1 MKFLDELKRR
11 NVIKATMAYLVVA
24 WVLIQVLT
32 NILPVFQAP
41 EWVLKTL
48 MILLAIGLPV
58 WMVFSWVYEVT
69 PEGIKKTAEVS
80 SDESVTATTNKRL
93 NILILI
99 LLVIAIGMNFIDS
112 GASVDKNGIDNSDVV
127 SNPDTARENS
137 IAVLPFLDMSPLK
150 DQEHYSDGIAIEIL
164 NALCKFKKLKVVGRT
179 SSFAFKNKEEDLKSI
194 GKKLNVNNVLE
205 GSVQKQQD
213 QIRISVR
220 LTNAEDGY
228 TLFSETYSDAVE
240 NIFDLQERIATDIAG
255 KIESK
260 LELQDNELHPR
271 KKIDPLAYE
280 TFLKGKLQF
289 LNGPLDMKRS
299 EVFKAK
305 KYFERAVEL
314 DSSFVEANAYLSLA
328 YFNLSDWAIAGSNA
342 KRRESA
348 LDSARLLARR
358 AHQLDSLSSGAHL
371 AMGSYHFHDYNWAQ
385 AEAEK
390 RKAVELNPGGAEEK
404 FILAS
409 FLSQFGQPEEAI
421 ALSEEALRLSPL
433 DPGSELKHIKTL
445 FFSGR
450 YLEGIERCNRM
461 IGQGQMLSG
470 AYQFLSLCNRSLERY
485 DEAGK
490 AFGELLSLMGQE
502 MEAEIFFEYDFPTA
516 CKKLLE
522 INEKEEL
529 PILDRNIYKASFYAN
544 ARDGE
549 NAIKYLY
556 AVYENGEPE
565 IAWMKL
571 ARFKFLQ
578 NDPRYQ
584 EIYEKAG
591 LKAYDENLR
600 DRRALAWAHRPISK
614 VMVAQFD
621 SYSTSFSGL
630 STM

>member
-41 EWVLKTL
+41 DWVLKTL

-69 PEGIKKTAEVS
+69 PEGIKKTADVS

-99 LLVIAIGMNFIDS
+99 LLVVAIGLNFIDT
-112 GASVDKNGIDNSDVV
+112 GASQNEDRNTDVV
-127 SNPDTARENS
+127 SNAETKRENS
-137 IAVLPFLDMSPLK
+137 IAVLPFLDMSPYK
-150 DQEHYSDGIAIEIL
+150 DQEHFSDGIAIEIL

-194 GKKLNVNNVLE
+194 GQKLNVNNVLE

-220 LTNAEDGY
+220 LTDASNGY
-228 TLFSETYSDAVE
+228 TLFSESYTDAVE
-240 NIFDLQERIATDIAG
+240 NIFDLQGRIATDIAE

-260 LELQDNELHPR
+260 LELADNELHPR
-271 KKIDPLAYE
+271 KKIDPVAYE

-314 DSSFVEANAYLSLA
+314 DSSFAEANAYLALA
-328 YFNLSDWAIAGSNA
+328 YFNLSDWAITGISN
-342 KRRESA
+342 KQRESA
-348 LDSARLLARR
+348 LDSARLLATR
-358 AHQLDSLSSGAHL
+358 AIALDPLSSGAHL
-371 AMGSYHFHDYNWAQ
+371 AMGSYYFHEYNWEM
-385 AEAEK
+385 AESEK
-390 RKAVELNPGGAEEK
+390 RRAVELNPGGAEEK
-404 FILAS
+404 FILSS

-421 ALSEEALRLSPL
+421 ALAEEALRLNPL
-433 DPGSELKHIKTL
+433 DPGSELKYIKTL

-450 YLEGIERCNRM
+450 YQEGKVRCNRM
-461 IGQGQMLSG
+461 IEQGHMVEG
-470 AYQFLSLCNRSLERY
+470 AYQFLSLCNMGLDQF

-490 AFGELLSLMGQE
+490 AFGELMSLTGQK
-502 MEAEIFFEYDFPTA
+502 MEAEIFFQNDFQTA

-522 INEKEEL
+522 INEKEEIPL
-529 PILDRNIYKASFYAN
+529 LDRNIYKASFYAN
-544 ARDGE
+544 AGDRE

-556 AVYENGEPE
+556 EVYDDKDPE
-565 IAWMKL
+565 ISWMKL
-571 ARFKFLQ
+571 PRFEFIRE
-578 NDPRYQ
+578 DPRYQ
-584 EIYEKAG
+584 KLYKKAG
-591 LKAYDENLR
+591 LKAYDEQLR
-600 DRRALAWAHRPISK
+600 KKKSIAVNHLPTSK
-614 VMVAQFD
+614 VIVAQLD

-630 STM
+630 STI

>member
-41 EWVLKTL
+41 PWVLKTL

-58 WMVFSWVYEVT
+58 WMVFSWVYDVT
-69 PEGIKKTAEVS
+69 PEGIKKTADAA

-99 LLVIAIGMNFIDS
+99 LLVVAIGLNFIETDIS
-112 GASVDKNGIDNSDVV
+112 RDKDRIDNSDVT
-127 SNPDTARENS
+127 SNTEATRENS
-137 IAVLPFLDMSPLK
+137 IAVLPFLDMSPKK

-164 NALCKFKKLKVVGRT
+164 NTLCKFKKLKVVGRT
-179 SSFAFKNKEEDLKSI
+179 SSFAFKNKDEDLKTI
-194 GKKLNVNNVLE
+194 GQKLNVNNVLE

-220 LTNAEDGY
+220 LTDASSGY
-228 TLFSETYSDAVE
+228 TLFSESYTDAVE
-240 NIFDLQERIATDIAG
+240 NIFDLQGRIATDIAE

-260 LELQDNELHPR
+260 LELADNELHPR

-314 DSSFVEANAYLSLA
+314 DSTFAEANAYLALA
-328 YFNLSDWAIAGSNA
+328 YFNMSDWAITGSSN
-342 KRRESA
+342 KQRESA
-348 LDSARLLARR
+348 LDSARLLATR
-358 AHQLDSLSSGAHL
+358 AIALDPLSSGAHL
-371 AMGSYHFHDYNWAQ
+371 AMGSYYFHEYNWEM
-385 AEAEK
+385 AESEK
-390 RKAVELNPGGAEEK
+390 RRAVELNPGGAEEK

-421 ALSEEALRLSPL
+421 ALSDEALKLNPL
-433 DPGSELKHIKTL
+433 DPSSELKYIKTL
-445 FFSGR
+445 YFSGR
-450 YLEGIERCNRM
+450 YQKGKERCNRM
-461 IGQGQMLSG
+461 IEQGQMVAG
-470 AYQFLSLCNRSLERY
+470 AYQFLSLCNMGLDQF
-485 DEAGK
+485 DEAAK
-490 AFGELLSLMGQE
+490 AFGEMLSLNGQE
-502 MEAEIFFEYDFPTA
+502 MEAEIFFQNDFQTA

-522 INEKEEL
+522 INEKEEIPL
-529 PILDRNIYKASFYAN
+529 LDRNIYKASFYAN
-544 ARDGE
+544 ARDRE

-556 AVYENGEPE
+556 EAYENGDPE
-565 IAWMKL
+565 ISWMKL
-571 ARFKFLQ
+571 PRFEFLRD
-578 NDPRYQ
+578 DPRYQ
-584 EIYEKAG
+584 ELYEKAG
-591 LKAYDENLR
+591 MKAYDEQLR
-600 DRRALAWAHRPISK
+600 NKRSIATNH
-614 VMVAQFD
+614 
-621 SYSTSFSGL
+621 
-630 STM
+630 

>member
-1 MKFLDELKRR
+1 
-11 NVIKATMAYLVVA
+11 
-24 WVLIQVLT
+24 VLIQVLT

-41 EWVLKTL
+41 AWVLKTL
-48 MILLAIGLPV
+48 MILLAIGLPI

-69 PEGIKKTAEVS
+69 PEGIKKTADVS

-99 LLVIAIGMNFIDS
+99 LLVIAIGLNFIDS
-112 GASVDKNGIDNSDVV
+112 GASGNKVGVDNSDVV
-127 SNPDTARENS
+127 SNPETTRENS

-164 NALCKFKKLKVVGRT
+164 NGLCKFKKLKVVGRT

-194 GKKLNVNNVLE
+194 GQKLNVNNVLE

-220 LTNAEDGY
+220 LTDASNGY
-228 TLFSETYSDAVE
+228 TLFSESYTDEVE
-240 NIFDLQERIATDIAG
+240 NIFDLQERIAIDIAE

-280 TFLKGKLQF
+280 TYLKGKLQF

-305 KYFERAVEL
+305 KYFEHAVHL
-314 DSSFVEANAYLSLA
+314 DSSFAEANAYLALA
-328 YFNLSDWAIAGSNA
+328 FFNLSDWAITGSS
-342 KRRESA
+342 KEQRKSA
-348 LDSARLLARR
+348 LDSARILARR
-358 AHQLDSLSSGAHL
+358 ALVLDPLSSGARL
-371 AMGSYHFHDYNWAQ
+371 AMGSYYFHEYDWAQ
-385 AEAEK
+385 AETEK

-409 FLSQFGQPEEAI
+409 FLSQFSQPEEAI
-421 ALSEEALRLSPL
+421 ALSEEALKLNPL
-433 DPGSELKHIKTL
+433 DPSSELKHIKTL

-450 YLEGIERCNRM
+450 FQEGVDRSKLMIEK
-461 IGQGQMLSG
+461 GQLVTG
-470 AYQFLSLCNRSLERY
+470 AYQFLSLCNMGLDQF

-490 AFGELLSLMGQE
+490 AFGKQLSLNGQE
-502 MEAEIFFEYDFPTA
+502 MEAEIFFENDFQTA

-522 INEKEEL
+522 INEIEEL

-544 ARDGE
+544 AGDRE
-549 NAIKYLY
+549 NAIRYLY
-556 AVYENGEPE
+556 EVYENQEPE

-571 ARFKFLQ
+571 PRFEFLRE
-578 NDPRYQ
+578 DPRYI
-584 EIYEKAG
+584 ELYEKAG
-591 LKAYDENLR
+591 LKAYDEQLR
-600 DRRALAWAHRPISK
+600 SK
-614 VMVAQFD
+614 KGITAN
-621 SYSTSFSGL
+621 Y
-630 STM
+630 